1 MSRNGTEL
9 WKKKCYPSKGSSYP
23 DLKKG
28 TVIAK
33 TDQDKLNQFP
43 EQLKSVLE
51 TKIELKDKNLE
62 KEIGN
67 FLMLNIQ
74 DYSPLKI
81 VDDHEELISII
92 EIYKIINKSVIKKAP
107 FYDRI
112 DMNKLNILS
121 QVSSNFYTSFS
132 SCESILVFT
141 LQTRKLQKQLYCR
154 NLVNQKI

>member
-1 MSRNGTEL
+1 M
-9 WKKKCYPSKGSSYP
+9 
-23 DLKKG
+23 
-28 TVIAK
+28 
-33 TDQDKLNQFP
+33 
-43 EQLKSVLE
+43 LE

-107 FYDRI
+107 FIDRI

-121 QVSSNFYTSFS
+121 QVSSNVYTSFS